1 MMFFIFPVLAA
12 FVPPLYLFCLKS
24 RGLSL
29 LIRASLSGGGG
40 PGGAAGAGAS
50 HQAARVRHRR
60 RQHNL
65 QGVVYR

>member
-1 MMFFIFPVLAA
+1 MGPTIISLLCF
-12 FVPPLYLFCLKS
+12 KS
-24 RGLSL
+24 RRLRPL
-29 LIRASLSGGGG
+29 TRAPWSGGGG